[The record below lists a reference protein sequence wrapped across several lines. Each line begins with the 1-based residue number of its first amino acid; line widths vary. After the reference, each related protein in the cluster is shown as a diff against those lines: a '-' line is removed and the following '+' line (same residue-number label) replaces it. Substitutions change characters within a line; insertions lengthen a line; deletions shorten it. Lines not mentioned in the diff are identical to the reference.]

1 VQSSNAL
8 TVSAASTWATGS
20 GAFATLDVVAADLWK
35 RLVDK
40 FLLDAHGRRP
50 CVGAIDRLQ
59 TDPRWRDGVLFFEYF
74 NGDDGTGLVASHP
87 TGWTALV
94 ADVIRRRHGSLPSV
108 GEIIAS
114 AMRDDAE
121 LK

>member
-1 VQSSNAL
+1 VWFPLNYLIARALERHHEFFGDDSPSNTPRAQER
-8 TVSAASTWATGS
+8 S
-20 GAFATLDVVAADLWK
+20 
-35 RLVDK
+35 
-40 FLLDAHGRRP
+40 RR
-50 CVGAIDRLQ
+50 AIDRLQ
-59 TDPRWRDGVLFFEYF
+59 TDPRWRDGMLFFEYF
-74 NGDDGTGLVASHP
+74 NGDGGTGLGASHQ

-121 LK
+121 LR